1 MNNRLFST
9 CLFMLIIFI
18 SSSANAQ
25 DTISADR
32 PGAGYGTFTV
42 PSKTVYLESGA
53 SINKDFSDVGQLFL
67 RTGLADKFE
76 AQLGVG
82 SLFFSNGADT
92 RVGVQSLAFK
102 YSLGS
107 FQEEKLNLSLFSRTN
122 LPFFNENFEYYL
134 TRFMILA
141 DYSINE
147 SWGINS
153 NFGYGDFIDG
163 FENGSFNFNIT
174 PGFSVNENT
183 AGYFGYAV
191 TFDENFSSDL
201 IEAGMVHFL
210 NSSLQLDAGFIYS
223 DGDNLFLTLG
233 IAKRF

>member
-1 MNNRLFST
+1 MNNRLVTLLVIAAFIFSG
-9 CLFMLIIFI
+9 
-18 SSSANAQ
+18 SAIAQ
-25 DTISADR
+25 NISADR

-53 SINKDFSDVGQLFL
+53 SISSDFSDIGQLFL

-76 AQLGVG
+76 AQLGIG
-82 SLFFSNGADT
+82 SLFFANGADT

-107 FQEEKLNLSLFSRTN
+107 FQEDKLNLSLFSRTN
-122 LPFFNENFEYYL
+122 LPFFNDDYEYYL

-163 FENGSFNFNIT
+163 IENGSFNFNIT

-201 IEAGMVHFL
+201 IEVGMVHFL
-210 NSSLQLDAGFIYS
+210 NPSFQLDAGFIYS
-223 DGDNLFLTLG
+223 DGDVLYLTIG